1 MKARHKYQLDM
12 VIEFDGM
19 SEAQAAKIVGQAIH
33 EALDAALNDE
43 VEEARYNAKKGDA
56 ELSTNIPK
64 AKLVTKPRK
73 APAKKKATKKATK
86 KGLTRKPAGSVTV
99 TPSMKRTAKT
109 SESDKAQLSFIRRMF
124 G

>member
-64 AKLVTKPRK
+64 AKLLTKPKK
-73 APAKKKATKKATK
+73 APAKKKPAKKATK
-86 KGLTRKPAGSVTV
+86 HKKTASKKAKTVSVSVTKPK
-99 TPSMKRTAKT
+99 TP
-109 SESDKAQLSFIRRMF
+109 ESDKATLSFIRRMF